1 MALDINW
8 WKDGYC
14 IDQQTHQLDFAIID
28 ADQAVLLTA
37 LSDISIY
44 GNFLLSL
51 WIDLLQNFSEDVHSL
66 YLSNLQLGSGKSIRY
81 CRRNSRISGY

>member
-1 MALDINW
+1 MALDIDW

-14 IDQQTHQLDFAIID
+14 IDQQTHQLYFAIMD

-66 YLSNLQLGSGKSIRY
+66 YLSNL
-81 CRRNSRISGY
+81 